1 MPFALLALTL
11 IVADPT
17 PGRFDGTWF
26 FDDFRR
32 SAQAQDA
39 ELMIV
44 WGSPVAVAG
53 DAFTVKNFL
62 GAKGDYRGKLVFD
75 PKQPTHVDL
84 LLEAFDLTPLGMPL
98 KIPEGPRPGVFA
110 LDGDTLRLAFSGEP
124 GGERP
129 AGVEV
134 KPAKA
139 MRAVLKRAPATVT
152 AVPQEV
158 RVTVTSPDGKPAAGV
173 KLADYATYEAD
184 EKAPPT
190 SRPDVGNLAVT
201 DADGRASVPTKKLTS
216 GVLIAYEPV
225 ARRIA
230 YTPISP
236 ASLISGE
243 VAVRLAGC
251 REVVV
256 PLLCAESPVG
266 GLAHVNSYL
275 HASDRRAVYVVSRDG
290 KALRFL
296 APPGDYSLNV
306 YSHQIDPQNLTV
318 TVPAGLGEFTAP
330 AVTVK
335 ANARALMVGKPAPE
349 IEGVVATKGG
359 SVKLADYR
367 GQYVLLEFWGYWCG
381 PCVEA
386 MPAWIAVHDKF
397 AGKGAVVIGIHQDG
411 KGEVATVAEYDAKIE
426 GIRKKLWK
434 DRDLPFPVALV
445 SGREDGAA
453 GPTRQYAVTSWP
465 TSLLIGPDGKVI
477 GELHYRDAASAVK
490 AFEALVEK
498 LPAKK

>member
-11 IVADPT
+11 LAADPT

-32 SAQAQDA
+32 SAKTQDA
-39 ELMIV
+39 ELMMV
-44 WGSPVAVAG
+44 WESTVAVAG

-84 LLEAFDLTPLGMPL
+84 VIEAFDLTPLGMPL
-98 KIPEGPRPGVFA
+98 KIPEGSRPGVFA

-129 AGVEV
+129 AGVAV
-134 KPAKA
+134 KSAKA
-139 MRAVLKRAPATVT
+139 MRAVLKRAPANIT
-152 AVPQEV
+152 AVPKEV
-158 RVTVTSPDGKPAAGV
+158 RVTVTGPDGKPAAGV
-173 KLADYATYEAD
+173 QLADYATHEAD
-184 EKAPPT
+184 EKAPPA

-201 DADGRASVPTKKLTS
+201 DIDGRASVPTKKLAS
-216 GVLIAYEPV
+216 GSLIAYDPK
-225 ARRIA
+225 AGRIA
-230 YTPISP
+230 YAAVSP
-236 ASLISGE
+236 ASLMSGE
-243 VAVRLAGC
+243 VAVQLAEC

-256 PLLCAESPVG
+256 PLACPDFPAG
-266 GLAHVNSYL
+266 GLTHVNSYL
-275 HASDRRAVYVVSRDG
+275 HTGDRRTVYIVSRDG

-296 APPGDYSLNV
+296 APPGDYALNV
-306 YSHQIDPQNLTV
+306 YSHQIDSHNLAV
-318 TVPAGLGEFTAP
+318 TVPAGAGEFTAP
-330 AVTVK
+330 AVTLK

-367 GQYVLLEFWGYWCG
+367 GQYVVLEFWGYWCG
-381 PCVEA
+381 PCIQA

-426 GIRKKLWK
+426 SIKKKLWE

-490 AFEALVEK
+490 AFDALVAK
-498 LPAKK
+498 LPVKK